1 MSLLPEL
8 WALLSCTYKHFAPTA
23 LAEFCTNQPV
33 TAMTPQSN
41 FMVLAPIIPERETE
55 LWRLLDSMNLGPGQ
69 VDPNNALLPF
79 AEFHPL
85 HFARFV
91 ILDDK
96 TTEDIRVYGLAPRQY
111 PLYLAFLGDVDGDA
125 NAFLSKLVERAG
137 EGLARIFSCCEGFSA
152 DTDLLT
158 WMKQRHAPA
167 IAAYVNWRGRAVRQ
181 IREEAALYDA
191 LQNYIEQ
198 NAAAF
203 QGLPPRELHEKL
215 RSFVNAEKSAGRLTL
230 SNESP
235 TPIGWQIRNVL
246 HMIGMPLLVL
256 IVSPLLILLAPF
268 YIIALRRLEKTDP
281 EVCPSVDQKHS
292 ENLSRI
298 EDHDV
303 TNQFSAMGSL
313 KPGLVRLLT
322 TVGVLKAVNYGARH
336 FTRPGR
342 LGRIRSIHFARWVFV
357 AGTERMIFCSNYDGS
372 VESYMDDFINKT
384 GFGLNASF
392 SNGIGYPRT
401 NWLVR
406 DGCIDERNYKE
417 YLRRHTLPTQVW
429 YKAYPGMT
437 AADLERH
444 TRIRLGLEILSMTDE
459 QAREWVALL

>member
-1 MSLLPEL
+1 
-8 WALLSCTYKHFAPTA
+8 
-23 LAEFCTNQPV
+23 
-33 TAMTPQSN
+33 MTPQSN

-55 LWRLLDSMNLGPGQ
+55 LRQLLDSMNHGPGQ
-69 VDPNNALLPF
+69 ADPNNSLLPF
-79 AEFHPL
+79 AEFETL

-96 TTEDIRVYGLAPRQY
+96 TTEDVRIYGLAPRTY

-125 NAFLSKLVERAG
+125 NAFLGKLIRRAG
-137 EGLARIFSCCEGFSA
+137 KGLGKIFSCCQGFGP
-152 DTDLLT
+152 DTDLLD
-158 WMKQRHAPA
+158 WMKQHDAPP
-167 IAAYVNWRGRAVRQ
+167 IAAYVNWRGRTVRQ

-191 LQNYIEQ
+191 LQSYIEKDGEVLH
-198 NAAAF
+198 ALA
-203 QGLPPRELHEKL
+203 PREVHQKL
-215 RSFVNAEKSAGRLTL
+215 RSFANGEQSAGRLTL
-230 SNESP
+230 SKEDP
-235 TPIGWQIRNVL
+235 TPIEWQIKNL
-246 HMIGMPLLVL
+246 AHKIGFPLLGLVL
-256 IVSPLLILLAPF
+256 SPLLLVVAPF

-281 EVCPSVDQKHS
+281 VVCPIAAQTHS
-292 ENLSRI
+292 EKLSSC
-298 EDHDV
+298 EDYDV

-322 TVGVLKAVNYGARH
+322 TTLVLKTVNYGARH
-336 FTRPGR
+336 ITRPGR

-357 AGTERMIFCSNYDGS
+357 AGRERMIFCSNYDGS

-406 DGCIDERNYKE
+406 DGCVDERNYKE
-417 YLRRHTLPTQVW
+417 YLRRHTLPSQVW
-429 YKAYPGMT
+429 YKAYPGLS
-437 AADLERH
+437 AVDLERN
-444 TRIRLGLEILSMTDE
+444 TRIRKGLEMSSMTDE